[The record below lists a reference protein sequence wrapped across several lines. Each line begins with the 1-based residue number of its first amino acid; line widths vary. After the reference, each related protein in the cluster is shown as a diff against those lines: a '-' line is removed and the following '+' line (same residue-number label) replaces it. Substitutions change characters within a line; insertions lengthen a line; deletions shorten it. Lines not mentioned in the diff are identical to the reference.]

1 MTTFIIAGLSIW
13 TIFGTCALF
22 AIIWTDDVYFKL
34 GFKHL
39 VLFGPVLGIGLII
52 VGLFMAGINIAVQ
65 WANKK

>member
-13 TIFGTCALF
+13 TIFGVCVLF
-22 AIIWTDDVYFKL
+22 AIAWSDNAHFKL

-39 VLFGPVLGIGLII
+39 ALFGPVLGIGLFI
-52 VGLFMAGINIAVQ
+52 VGLCITGIDIAVQ

>member
-13 TIFGTCALF
+13 TIFGLCALF
-22 AIIWTDDVYFKL
+22 AIAWSDNAHFKL

-39 VLFGPVLGIGLII
+39 VLFGPVIGIGLFIVALFII
-52 VGLFMAGINIAVQ
+52 GVDTAIQ

>member
-13 TIFGTCALF
+13 TIFGLCALF
-22 AIIWTDDVYFKL
+22 AIIWADDHRFKL

-52 VGLFMAGINIAVQ
+52 VGLFTIGINIAIQ